1 MANNL
6 LDLISAIRLGLSV
19 VQSHKSLRQ
28 SAVDSA
34 RMRNKHL
41 GINQNGGLMSKT
53 KHHER
58 NDHMKQ
64 KSTKQSPMRPTSW
77 LLILVILVSTIGF
90 SSCAT
95 SAYSDFLDALNAAEA
110 TDEGDTTDATDVT
123 DATDAS
129 DTTEASGATDATDPL
144 GSDSKKTDSEE
155 ITQGNSNN
163 TITIT
168 GDNTNSVTYATAK
181 GLRSAVSIYCTFETT
196 SGGASYWNPKPSTQT
211 YYTTGSGVIY
221 RIDGNGNAFIV
232 TNHHVVYD
240 SSSNT
245 ANGISEKIY
254 VYLYGLESEGF
265 AIPATYVGGSAN
277 YDLAVLYVNANEVL
291 KEAYE
296 SGAAAAVTVGDS
308 DALSPGQT
316 TIAIGNPSADELG
329 GISVTSGIVSVD
341 SEYITMTAGTGN
353 SEVSFRVIR
362 TDAPVNSGNS
372 GGGMYNDSGELI
384 GIVNAKIAS
393 SDIENI
399 GYALPSNVVRAV
411 ADNIIDYCYGKDC
424 ESVMRGLL
432 GITITVSD
440 YDTYFNIQT
449 GLIVRAEEITVYEVT
464 AGGLGEAILKVG
476 DVIKSITIGDRTVS
490 VTRQH
495 HLIDAML
502 DVRVGDT
509 VSLVIIRDGVEMTV
523 QTSITED
530 CFTAY

>member
-1 MANNL
+1 METK
-6 LDLISAIRLGLSV
+6 SIRIASVLLGLILIFS
-19 VQSHKSLRQ
+19 
-28 SAVDSA
+28 
-34 RMRNKHL
+34 
-41 GINQNGGLMSKT
+41 IGL
-53 KHHER
+53 
-58 NDHMKQ
+58 
-64 KSTKQSPMRPTSW
+64 TSCQ
-77 LLILVILVSTIGF
+77 TTF
-90 SSCAT
+90 SSYD
-95 SAYSDFLDALNAAEA
+95 SFLGALDSESN
-110 TDEGDTTDATDVT
+110 TDSTDTDGTTDSTDTTDETDPSET
-123 DATDAS
+123 ETSGDAS
-129 DTTEASGATDATDPL
+129 GD
-144 GSDSKKTDSEE
+144 
-155 ITQGNSNN
+155 ITQNITNN

-168 GDNTNSVTYATAK
+168 GNHTNNVTYATAK

-196 SGGASYWNPKPSTQT
+196 GGGSSSWNPRPSTQT

-221 RIDGNGNAFIV
+221 QIDANGNAFIV

-245 ANGISEKIY
+245 ENGISDKIY
-254 VYLYGLESEGF
+254 IYLYGLENEAF

-277 YDLAVLYVNANEVL
+277 YDLAVLRVDADEVL

-296 SGAAAAVTVGDS
+296 SGAADAVTVGNSDS
-308 DALSPGQT
+308 IFPGQT

-341 SEYITMTAGTGN
+341 SEYITMTGATGN

-384 GIVNAKIAS
+384 GIVNAKISS

-399 GYALPSNVVRAV
+399 GYALPSNVVRAI

-432 GITITVSD
+432 GITIQVSD
-440 YDTYFNIQT
+440 YDTYYDINT
-449 GLIVRAEEITVYEVT
+449 GLLVREEEITVYEVS
-464 AGGLGEAILKVG
+464 AGGLGEAILEAG
-476 DVIKSITIGDRTVS
+476 DVVKSISIGDKTIT

-509 VSLVIIRDGVEMTV
+509 VSLVIIRDGVE
-523 QTSITED
+523 TSVSTTITEASLS
-530 CFTAY
+530 AY